1 MKNKKKGF
9 TMVELVVVIAVIGIL
24 AAVLIPTFSNITE
37 KANKSAALQEAGNAL
52 TVVLTEENAE
62 LKTEQFDYYFFSG
75 DYVYKYVDGKLTALT
90 KSEMTSLKFTLT
102 KGDEIYAKDAGKY
115 VMDEFSDIL
124 EKYEYYTDVVETPD
138 DPATPE
144 SELVY
149 EKATVYTVGAAKNGN
164 VDMTFANSSDPKEAK
179 DADNKINVREIADMG
194 GVVVWK
200 DAKVSA

>member
-90 KSEMTSLKFTLT
+90 KSEMTALNVVVATN
-102 KGDEIYAKDAGKY
+102 DEVYAKAGHKW
-115 VMDEFSDIL
+115 IGNNGI
-124 EKYEYYTDVVETPD
+124 T
-138 DPATPE
+138 ATPTPVVSRVDE
-144 SELVY
+144 AADPDVTYYL
-149 EKATVYTVGAAKNGN
+149 KADGTETTEINEAVKENVYTGAI
-164 VDMTFANSSDPKEAK
+164 VH
-179 DADNKINVREIADMG
+179 EIADMG

>member
-37 KANKSAALQEAGNAL
+37 KAEKSAALQEAGNAL

-90 KSEMTSLKFTLT
+90 KSEMTALDVTVAT
-102 KGDEIYAKDAGKY
+102 NDEVYAKAGHKWIGDKGINKY
-115 VMDEFSDIL
+115 T
-124 EKYEYYTDVVETPD
+124 YTDAEETF
-138 DPATPE
+138 
-144 SELVY
+144 
-149 EKATVYTVGAAKNGN
+149 TVYTVD
-164 VDMTFANSSDPKEAK
+164 VANYTSDPPIVAGTAVNK
-179 DADNKINVREIADMG
+179 DNVSKLNNVISVHELADMG

-200 DAKVSA
+200 DAK

>member
-90 KSEMTSLKFTLT
+90 KSEMTALDVTVAT
-102 KGDEIYAKDAGKY
+102 NDEVYAKAGHKWIG
-115 VMDEFSDIL
+115 DKGI
-124 EKYEYYTDVVETPD
+124 KAYTYIAVAN
-138 DPATPE
+138 DPATTDVNE
-144 SELVY
+144 E
-149 EKATVYTVGAAKNGN
+149 EWATVYTLGDVDGISGDVTKEN
-164 VDMTFANSSDPKEAK
+164 VDNIT
-179 DADNKINVREIADMG
+179 NKINVHEIADMG